1 MGTGSFKATL
11 VWMDPPASLNS
22 RVNLVNDLDLKVEKS
37 GTTYYPNGKNQADT
51 LNNVEMVESPATPG
65 TYTVSVTARKIG
77 SLPTQP
83 GQPPAQPYA
92 LVVSGPFNAAT
103 TQNPTPNPTPAPTPN
118 PGPSPAPT
126 PITANGYTKLTT
138 GNCAANQKL
147 VIKDLATCQAAA
159 AALQLTDTTATEIY
173 TAERPE
179 GCYYFKGVSL
189 VLSSNPA
196 NAGRGSDT
204 DGREQICKP
213 ASKEYEKISTGS
225 CADRG
230 LYAINEPE
238 LCEFAAIELGLADTS
253 VAYISSTDKPE
264 GCYFKP
270 LLLGNALFLSTNPT
284 NTGKGAVGGRE
295 PICSAIKPSSG

>member
-1 MGTGSFKATL
+1 MG
-11 VWMDPPASLNS
+11 
-22 RVNLVNDLDLKVEKS
+22 
-37 GTTYYPNGKNQADT
+37 NQADT
-51 LNNVEMVESPATPG
+51 LNNVEMVETPATPG

-77 SLPTQP
+77 SLPSQP

-92 LVVSGPFNAAT
+92 LVVSGPFNAAN
-103 TQNPTPNPTPAPTPN
+103 TQNPTPAPNPTPSPNPTPNPTPAPTPN

-126 PITANGYTKLTT
+126 PTPPANGYAKITT

-179 GCYYFKGVSL
+179 GCYYYKGVSL

-213 ASKEYEKISTGS
+213 ASKEYEKISVGS
-225 CADRG
+225 CAERG

-238 LCEFAAIELGLADTS
+238 LCEFAATELGLADTS

-270 LLLGNALFLSTNPT
+270 LLPGNALFLSTNPT
-284 NTGKGAVGGRE
+284 N
-295 PICSAIKPSSG
+295 